1 MRPDHNNKRAFSLVE
16 LVIVIVIL
24 GIIAAVAIPRITSGS
39 RNAGESALR
48 ANLASIRNAIDWYYG
63 EHNNVFPGVNDAG
76 GGFGGANSED
86 ALKNQLV
93 KYTKS
98 DGTVSDSVD
107 PAFPYGPYLRGNF
120 PALPVGSNAGNNAVK
135 MVAKAGPVVDG
146 DTDATA
152 GWIFNS
158 TTGEFKANLTT
169 SEVANDGTAYLD
181 F

>member
-1 MRPDHNNKRAFSLVE
+1 MNVTRTGTRGFSLVE

-48 ANLASIRNAIDWYYG
+48 ANLASVRNAIDWYYG
-63 EHNNVFPGVNDAG
+63 EHNSVFPGVNAAG
-76 GGFGGANSED
+76 GAFGVASSED
-86 ALKNQLV
+86 AFTNQLIR
-93 KYTKS
+93 YTKA

-107 PAFPYGPYLRGNF
+107 TAFPYGPYLRGSF
-120 PALPVGSNAGNNAVK
+120 PALPVGTNSGNSSVK
-135 MVAKAGPVVDG
+135 LVGTAGPIVDG

-152 GWIFNS
+152 GWIFNT
-158 TTGEFKANLTT
+158 TTGEFKANLPAAET
-169 SEVANDGTAYLD
+169 ANDGTAYLE